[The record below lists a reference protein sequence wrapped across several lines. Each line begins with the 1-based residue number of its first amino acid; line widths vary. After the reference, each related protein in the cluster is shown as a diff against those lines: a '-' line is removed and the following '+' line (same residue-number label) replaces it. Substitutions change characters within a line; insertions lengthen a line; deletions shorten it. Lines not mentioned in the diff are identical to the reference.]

1 MTGEPN
7 DEGGAPTWYTSALER
22 RAEVRSLDVD
32 GTRISV
38 RIWGPADGVPVVLV
52 HGGAAHASWWDH
64 IAPLLPGCRVVALDL
79 SGHGDS
85 AWRDDY
91 RIGLWRDEV
100 LAVVRSGLLR
110 GSPLLVGHSL
120 GGYVA
125 YAMARSH
132 GPELAGALI
141 VDSSFPSRSDDAP
154 QHGRFQRRFHPDR
167 TAILQRFRLL
177 PAARTR
183 APYTVS
189 HVARESV
196 IETADGWCWK
206 FDPRIFE
213 HDGIV
218 LEDIEP
224 VEGCPAVIVRG
235 DEGLLTIADAEQ
247 LSRVVDGSSQSIT
260 IVDCGHHIPLDQ
272 PVALAAAIATAAKAW
287 APAGR
292 LPSTAP
298 SAH

>member
-1 MTGEPN
+1 MTDEPN
-7 DEGGAPTWYTSALER
+7 GGADVPAWYTSALER
-22 RAEVRSLDVD
+22 RADVHSLDVD
-32 GTRISV
+32 GTRISL
-38 RIWGPADGVPVVLV
+38 RTWGPLDGAPVVLV

-64 IAPLLPGCRVVALDL
+64 IAPLLSDCRVAALDL
-79 SGHGDS
+79 SGHGES
-85 AWRDDY
+85 AWREEY

-110 GSPLLVGHSL
+110 GAPLIVGHSL

-125 YAMARSH
+125 YATARSH

-141 VDSSFPSRSDDAP
+141 VDSSFPSQSDEAP
-154 QHGRFQRRFHPDR
+154 QRGRFQRRFHADLVG
-167 TAILQRFRLL
+167 ILQRFRLL

-183 APYTVS
+183 APYTVA

-196 IETADGWCWK
+196 IETVDGWCWK

-218 LEDIEP
+218 LEDIER
-224 VEGCPAVIVRG
+224 VAGCPAVIVRG
-235 DEGLLTIADAEQ
+235 DEGLLTIAEAER
-247 LSRVVDGSSQSIT
+247 LARAVDGTSQSIT

-292 LPSTAP
+292 LPSTAS